1 MGEKVVERRLQQSH
15 GSFLLTIPQDMVK
28 RAKLHRGQGVR
39 LTVRNGEIVITPTST
54 VTDGGAPDPAG
65 QDEYKRAVTEMIAKG
80 RSEKSKERGGA
91 APGRSKLERLR
102 LK

>member
-1 MGEKVVERRLQQSH
+1 MEEQVFERRLQQSH
-15 GSFLLTIPQDMVK
+15 GSFLLTIPRAMVK

-39 LTVRNGEIVITPTST
+39 LTFRNGEIIITPTGA
-54 VTDGGAPDPAG
+54 VAGGGAPGPTG
-65 QDEYKRAVTEMIAKG
+65 SDEYETAVTEMIAKG
-80 RSEKSKERGGA
+80 RSEKSKGRGGA